1 MLNFKNQDV
10 IVEQQEELDSR
21 GRQTGSSSLETSEAS
36 DIGSTQIPVPG
47 EKMPVETGSFDG
59 QLGISTVECIPVL
72 ETDFIENDETQL
84 AKSDLTSE
92 IQGNISPCS
101 LKKMKKFSKLFF
113 LRSTTT
119 SDRSL
124 REKCSAF

>member
-1 MLNFKNQDV
+1 LNFKNQDV
-10 IVEQQEELDSR
+10 IVEQQEELDGR

-36 DIGSTQIPVPG
+36 DIGSTQVPVPG
-47 EKMPVETGSFDG
+47 EKMPVQTGSFDV
-59 QLGISTVECIPVL
+59 QLEISTVECIPVL

-101 LKKMKKFSKLFF
+101 L
-113 LRSTTT
+113 
-119 SDRSL
+119 
-124 REKCSAF
+124 